1 MFLIPVIILAALWM
15 GGFGGHS
22 FGFFPFWPLL
32 ILFFVFGGPRMF
44 HGGHHRRRYSRHY
57 EPAPP
62 TPQDPA
68 LLTLRER
75 FARGEIDRAE
85 YEERRAILLGR
96 QHAPG
101 AAPKTEQAEERQ
113 SWPDLI

>member
-1 MFLIPVIILAALWM
+1 MFLVVVIILAALWM
-15 GGFGGHS
+15 GGFGSHHS
-22 FGFFPFWPLL
+22 GFFPFWPLL

-44 HGGHHRRRYSRHY
+44 GGGHHRGRHARHY
-57 EPAPP
+57 DSALA
-62 TPQDPA
+62 TPVDPA
-68 LLTLRER
+68 LITLRER

-85 YEERRAILLGR
+85 YEERCAILLGR
-96 QHAPG
+96 QPAPE

>member
-1 MFLIPVIILAALWM
+1 MFLIVVIVLAAVWM
-15 GGFGGHS
+15 GGFGGHHV
-22 FGFFPFWPLL
+22 GFFPFWPLL

-44 HGGHHRRRYSRHY
+44 AGGHHRGRRSRRY
-57 EPAPP
+57 ELAPA

-68 LLTLRER
+68 LMTLRER

-96 QHAPG
+96 QHATG